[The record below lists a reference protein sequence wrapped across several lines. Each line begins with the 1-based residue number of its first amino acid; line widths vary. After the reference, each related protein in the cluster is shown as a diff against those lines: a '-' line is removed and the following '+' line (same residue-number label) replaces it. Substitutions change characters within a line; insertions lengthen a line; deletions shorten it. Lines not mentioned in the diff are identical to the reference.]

1 MKNLLSCLFAILIAT
16 ACSSDPLEPEFR
28 ITGSNF
34 ELMCEGG
41 DITVDVIHNVSY
53 RISIDG
59 NWITQNQSKG
69 SSSGKVV
76 FSVAENPTNDL
87 RKGTITF
94 TSEDA
99 GVTAAV
105 NVSQHGRFEIYY
117 TNSRKNAAIT
127 LKDAGVFGAEVLS
140 NTYAEG
146 KGTVKFS
153 GPVTQIGDKAFYT
166 REISSIDLPNTVTR
180 IGNSA
185 FYGCEFLK
193 TLEIPNSVTAIDEGA
208 FNWCTSLERISL
220 PDSLKVIKDKT
231 FYDCGSLKGISLPE
245 GLAEIGNYAF
255 YNCFGLTGITIPGK
269 VSVIGEYAFG
279 GNMKLEKITIPSGV
293 AEIRKGTFL
302 RCENLKEIIIPQGVK
317 AIGESAFS
325 GCHSLTGIN
334 IPGSVAS
341 IGAGAFTAC
350 TGLKEIKVPA
360 GVKAIESNTFAA
372 CTSLAAVELPCSITT
387 ISKAFDGCSA
397 LTSLK
402 CLATNPPA
410 LVMPEMMSGTYEF
423 NLPGLKIYVPQ
434 NSLEAYKNADVWKE
448 HADMIFPIK

>member
-117 TNSRKNAAIT
+117 TTRKNAAIT
-127 LKDAGVFGAEVLS
+127 LKDTGVFGAEVLS

-146 KGTVKFS
+146 KGTIKFS

-185 FYGCEFLK
+185 FYGCESLK

-255 YNCFGLTGITIPGK
+255 YNCFGLTGITIPG
-269 VSVIGEYAFG
+269 SV
-279 GNMKLEKITIPSGV
+279 T
-293 AEIRKGTFL
+293 T
-302 RCENLKEIIIPQGVK
+302 
-317 AIGESAFS
+317 
-325 GCHSLTGIN
+325 
-334 IPGSVAS
+334 

-360 GVKAIESNTFAA
+360 GVKTIESNTFAA
-372 CTSLAAVELPCSITT
+372 CTSLAAVELPGSITT

-397 LTSLK
+397 LTSMK

-434 NSLEAYKNADVWKE
+434 SSLEAYKNADVWKE
-448 HADMIFPIK
+448 HADMIFPIE